1 MELKSGTVK
10 TGGLSCP
17 LLVLGRVG
25 NEEDDREGRA
35 VEVGGGGGGAAILA
49 AAGWPEFT

>member
-10 TGGLSCP
+10 TGGLPP
-17 LLVLGRVG
+17 LLALG
-25 NEEDDREGRA
+25 NKEDDREGRA
-35 VEVGGGGGGAAILA
+35 VEAGGGGRGRGAAILA